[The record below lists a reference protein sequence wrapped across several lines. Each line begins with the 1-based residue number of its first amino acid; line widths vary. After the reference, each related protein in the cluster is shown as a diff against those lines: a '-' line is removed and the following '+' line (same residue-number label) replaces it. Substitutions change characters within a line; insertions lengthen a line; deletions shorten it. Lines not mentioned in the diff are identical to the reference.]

1 MPKKNEGGYSLMEV
15 GLALSIGILLMG
27 AAVYGYR
34 SLREQSGD
42 ANMRQKV
49 QDLQAVVE
57 ELYSARFA
65 YPTPNTLRD
74 VWEKRRPDDYRSSP
88 WGGPALGLTDNDKG
102 ILSYDL
108 QQGNT
113 TYHKEQSSAAAGALH
128 YVTINNAG
136 QPGTVDLWDMTR
148 GSTVSVRAYAVA
160 GDKIVNGG
168 GRLFFHVQG
177 GR

>member
-1 MPKKNEGGYSLMEV
+1 MPKKNEGGYSLLEV
-15 GLALSIGILLMG
+15 GLALSVGILLMG

-49 QDLQAVVE
+49 QDLQSLVE
-57 ELYSARFA
+57 ELYAARFA
-65 YPTPNTLRD
+65 YPTADTLRD
-74 VWEKRRPDDYRSSP
+74 VWKARRPDDYRSSP
-88 WGGPALGLTDNDKG
+88 WGGPVLGLIDSDKG
-102 ILSYDL
+102 ILSYAL
-108 QQGNT
+108 NHGNT
-113 TYHKEQSSAAAGALH
+113 TYHKERTSSSAGAVH
-128 YVTINNAG
+128 YVTVDNAG
-136 QPGTVDLWDMTR
+136 QPGSVDLWDMTR

-160 GDKIVNGG
+160 GDKIVNGS